1 MTSAECAAKILAVA
15 WNHEFRENDIAS
27 SEYRINQ
34 DIRAYEV
41 RIISESEGNLGVFQ
55 LDEAIEM
62 AQRQNL
68 DLVEVSPHADPP
80 VCRVMDY
87 GKFIYDKR
95 RKERRARK
103 LQKTVEVK
111 GIRLRPKTDGYH
123 LGFKVKEAR
132 RWLSEGKK
140 VRVTILFRGR
150 ERSFPEIGQERM
162 TKIADELSDVGT
174 IEQMPNMEGRSMT
187 MLLTPIAE
195 TSATTLE
202 EAN

>member
-1 MTSAECAAKILAVA
+1 M
-15 WNHEFRENDIAS
+15 
-27 SEYRINQ
+27 
-34 DIRAYEV
+34 
-41 RIISESEGNLGVFQ
+41 RIISETEGNLGVFH

-62 AQRQNL
+62 ARRQNL
-68 DLVEVSPHADPP
+68 DLVEVSPNADPP

-95 RKERRARK
+95 RRERRARK

-123 LGFKVKEAR
+123 LGFKIKEAR
-132 RWLSEGKK
+132 RWLGEGKK

-162 TKIADELSDVGT
+162 MKIADELKDVGS
-174 IEQMPNMEGRSMT
+174 IEQLPNLEGRSMN
-187 MLLTPIAE
+187 MLLTPIADAS
-195 TSATTLE
+195 TQSIE

>member
-1 MTSAECAAKILAVA
+1 MLHCRASNSKYE
-15 WNHEFRENDIAS
+15 ENLIAS

-41 RIISESEGNLGVFQ
+41 RIISESEGNLGVFL

-62 AQRQNL
+62 ARRRNL
-68 DLVEVSPHADPP
+68 DLVEVSPNADPP

-87 GKFIYDKR
+87 GKFIYEKSR
-95 RKERRARK
+95 RERRARR

-111 GIRLRPKTDGYH
+111 GVRLRPKTDGYH

-132 RWLSEGKK
+132 RWLNEGKK
-140 VRVTILFRGR
+140 VKVTILFRGR

-162 TKIADELSDVGT
+162 KKIAEELKDVGS
-174 IEQMPNMEGRSMT
+174 IEQMPNMEGRTMN
-187 MLLTPIAE
+187 MLLTPLNE
-195 TSATTLE
+195 PPEHTSN